1 MIELLRNLL
10 SGWVALMGAE
20 GVDAEIGPWL
30 APLLVVV
37 GAIITF
43 AGAKVFR
50 PVFSVV
56 TFFGVTAL
64 LMLVLRS
71 LLPWYAVVS
80 IIAVIGVFATF
91 LALFMKRVAITCL
104 AVLGAVALAFVA
116 TGEIAFAV
124 VGGVVALVVS
134 LFRPKE
140 IYIAVA
146 ALFGAALCASSLLF
160 LIESVMPQLFGVL
173 SNLPMMV
180 VSSCALAIAGG
191 AVQAFLSRK
200 GLDPVFTQVID
211 LSWQRGM
218 QAEVEPQSD
227 DPAMRI
233 DQEPL
238 TASMLAQE
246 MASAAESS
254 NAAMANELSPS
265 SAIGGGA
272 SGAAPD
278 CALDE
283 MTGLSNAAFPASAV
297 LPAGAAVLAMG
308 GAAGAVAR
316 ACGEESSETKDSVLS
331 DYSQSRAERH
341 IQEAERMGVPALG
354 AAKVALKKQKYRS
367 ATQIERAALD
377 MAPLADAAVVGH
389 SDHCEPLRIEKP
401 KPYQPSYRKEIK
413 YRIIEQDFLR
423 LRNMMDAYLA
433 YDSYSGAKG
442 YAVRSLYF
450 DSLDDRDLYDK
461 LDGTLEHKK
470 IRLRSYD
477 PMGDSFN
484 LEFKCRW
491 NQDGFK
497 RKLKLNRE
505 QAKRLVANDYSVLL
519 EFDNSLARE
528 LFDRMVRGRYTPKV
542 IVEYQRTAWL
552 YPVSNIRVT
561 WDQGIRASYFPESFF
576 EERPLFIPIVPDS
589 QGVLEIKYD
598 YVFPSVLK
606 DALHGLDQ
614 LPVANSKYA
623 LGRTYL

>member
-10 SGWVALMGAE
+10 SGWVALMGAD

-254 NAAMANELSPS
+254 NAATANELSPS

-331 DYSQSRAERH
+331 DFSQSRAERH

-354 AAKVALKKQKYRS
+354 AAKVALKKQKYR
-367 ATQIERAALD
+367 
-377 MAPLADAAVVGH
+377 H
-389 SDHCEPLRIEKP
+389 RI
-401 KPYQPSYRKEIK
+401 Q
-413 YRIIEQDFLR
+413 
-423 LRNMMDAYLA
+423 
-433 YDSYSGAKG
+433 
-442 YAVRSLYF
+442 
-450 DSLDDRDLYDK
+450 
-461 LDGTLEHKK
+461 
-470 IRLRSYD
+470 
-477 PMGDSFN
+477 
-484 LEFKCRW
+484 
-491 NQDGFK
+491 K
-497 RKLKLNRE
+497 RKAGKG
-505 QAKRLVANDYSVLL
+505 ST
-519 EFDNSLARE
+519 FSH
-528 LFDRMVRGRYTPKV
+528 TP
-542 IVEYQRTAWL
+542 IF
-552 YPVSNIRVT
+552 S
-561 WDQGIRASYFPESFF
+561 ASSFF
-576 EERPLFIPIVPDS
+576 RFLSSTYYNTIRPGHQLCI
-589 QGVLEIKYD
+589 
-598 YVFPSVLK
+598 
-606 DALHGLDQ
+606 LHRKTDWKTG
-614 LPVANSKYA
+614 
-623 LGRTYL
+623 